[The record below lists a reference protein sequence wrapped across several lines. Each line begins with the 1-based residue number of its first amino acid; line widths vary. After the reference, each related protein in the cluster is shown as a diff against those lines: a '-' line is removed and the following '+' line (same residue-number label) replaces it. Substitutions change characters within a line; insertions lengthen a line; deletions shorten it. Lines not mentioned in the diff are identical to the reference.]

1 MNLSEEFTRTMEGT
15 IEAAKTRNYNPA
27 YFMRMLAKLGGVQTA
42 KRLLASDKPQSG
54 LFELYHLGIL
64 NESMKAVVLQ
74 EIFCSLSNEDE
85 LAETNLRLEELDYF
99 K

>member
-1 MNLSEEFTRTMEGT
+1 MNLSKEFTQAMEGT
-15 IEAAKTRNYNPA
+15 IEAAKTRNYNPT
-27 YFMRMLAKLGGVQTA
+27 YFMQMLAKLGGVQTA

-64 NESMKAVVLQ
+64 NESMEAVVVQ
-74 EIFCSLSNEDE
+74 EKFRSLFNEDE
-85 LAETNLRLEELDYF
+85 LTEANRRLEQLDYF